1 MKHALARWIA
11 TVSWIGLSPFAP
23 GTLASVCAAVIF
35 FILRLLGFGSNVLCS
50 ADYCSRRTRVVG
62 ERCDGSPVWAKK
74 IPLGW

>member
-35 FILRLLGFGSNVLCS
+35 FILRLLGFGSNVL
-50 ADYCSRRTRVVG
+50 VVLTIALG
-62 ERCDGSPVWAKK
+62 VLGWWASDVMVRQSGQK